1 MKALKRI
8 GKLLNRTGAIKFFFA
23 YLIILFISGI
33 ILSLIEPQVH
43 GIFEG
48 FYFCFVASTT
58 IGFGDITAVSIIG
71 RILSVILGVYGL
83 IVVALITSI
92 IINFYSETKYI
103 KMSGS
108 IDDPDNNEPVTVPDE
123 EPVTVTDEE
132 ARRERRR
139 KLRDDLRRRREK
151 REGEK
156 SSSRKAVK
164 VRKKEASEEIE
175 ETEGA
180 QSST

>member
-58 IGFGDITAVSIIG
+58 IGFGDIVPVTIIG
-71 RILSVILGVYGL
+71 RIITIIDTLFGLLTVAMVPGV
-83 IVVALITSI
+83 VVAYYTEYLKIKEKETVST
-92 IINFYSETKYI
+92 FLEKLERLPELSKEELTDLSERVK
-103 KMSGS
+103 KF
-108 IDDPDNNEPVTVPDE
+108 N
-123 EPVTVTDEE
+123 
-132 ARRERRR
+132 AR
-139 KLRDDLRRRREK
+139 K
-151 REGEK
+151 
-156 SSSRKAVK
+156 
-164 VRKKEASEEIE
+164 
-175 ETEGA
+175 
-180 QSST
+180 

>member
-58 IGFGDITAVSIIG
+58 IGFGDIVPVTIIG
-71 RILSVILGVYGL
+71 RTITIIDTLFGLLTVAMVPGV
-83 IVVALITSI
+83 VVAYYTEYLKIKEKETVST
-92 IINFYSETKYI
+92 FLEKLERLPELSKEELTELSE
-103 KMSGS
+103 
-108 IDDPDNNEPVTVPDE
+108 
-123 EPVTVTDEE
+123 
-132 ARRERRR
+132 R
-139 KLRDDLRRRREK
+139 
-151 REGEK
+151 
-156 SSSRKAVK
+156 VK
-164 VRKKEASEEIE
+164 KFNAKK
-175 ETEGA
+175 
-180 QSST
+180 